1 MEVRSGCRHFL
12 ISTNRAIGYSSSSK
26 PRIVVTVLLT
36 EVTFFDEEADMKHVL
51 DGSSKA
57 ARMCHKP
64 LK

>member
-1 MEVRSGCRHFL
+1 MEVLSGYRHFL
-12 ISTNRAIGYSSSSK
+12 RSPKRAVGNSSSSK
-26 PRIVVTVLLT
+26 PRIVVTVLLI

-51 DGSSKA
+51 DGGSKA